1 MEATPFPINNKYGN
15 ALKTQQLLEVAH
27 VFSRLEFKIL
37 VFASAVVLKK
47 VQIGAASD
55 EEKGLLSDIEAA
67 RRDLVEIHS
76 GASDF
81 SATYLK
87 DHKFSR
93 FWEVAAAL
101 YRESFTSDADAD
113 NKELLKVMTSNA
125 TTLEDLAAP
134 LPDVLRAAAS
144 AGVLDV
150 VTRNAIGD
158 KYAYLDDIVDA
169 LHTQTTGPRD
179 LPSW

>member
-1 MEATPFPINNKYGN
+1 MEATRFPINNKYGN

-27 VFSRLEFKIL
+27 VFSRLEFQIL
-37 VFASAVVLKK
+37 VFASGVVLKK

-55 EEKGLLSDIEAA
+55 EERELLSDIQAA

-76 GASDF
+76 GASEF

-101 YRESFTSDADAD
+101 YRESFTSDANAE

-169 LHTQTTGPRD
+169 LHTRTTEPRD